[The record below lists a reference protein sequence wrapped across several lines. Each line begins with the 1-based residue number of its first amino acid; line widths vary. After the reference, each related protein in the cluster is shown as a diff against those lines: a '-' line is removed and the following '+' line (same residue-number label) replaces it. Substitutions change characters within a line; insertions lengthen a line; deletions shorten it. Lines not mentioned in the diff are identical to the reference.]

1 MNWDQL
7 NKKDK
12 LWINGDS
19 GEVKSIE
26 KTYKDNILTSVIIR
40 TYIHTRELLIGKY
53 TGPSIYFYR
62 PEKSAELKKK
72 PGDESLVIL
81 EQYYENDEDIVSED
95 GSVIISL
102 SEKNAE
108 EIKKKIEKL
117 LRSRKISSLTEQVSS
132 LEEEIEANKEKV
144 IKLKKEIE
152 NLVGLEN

>member
-40 TYIHTRELLIGKY
+40 TYIHTRELLIGRY

-62 PEKSAELKKK
+62 PEKDVDIKKN
-72 PGDESLVIL
+72 PSEPLVNL
-81 EQYYENDEDIVSED
+81 DQYYEMDEDIVSED
-95 GSVIISL
+95 GSVIVSL

-108 EIKKKIEKL
+108 EIKKRMEEIF
-117 LRSRKISSLTEQVSS
+117 RSRKLSHLTELISS
-132 LEEEIEANKEKV
+132 LEEEIETRKEKI

-152 NLVGLEN
+152 DLVRLEN